1 MDPLSSD
8 EGSYANYLVCLYEEA
23 DSELAEDVTFGLLAV
38 QSNTGD
44 IIYDCF
50 KDNVT
55 RNELGK
61 MTLRLFTVL
70 TIVQILGC
78 NIFSQLKSLSLRR

>member
-8 EGSYANYLVCLYEEA
+8 EGSYANYLVCIYEEA
-23 DSELAEDVTFGLLAV
+23 DNELAEDVTFGLMAV

-55 RNELGK
+55 RNELGR
-61 MTLRLFTVL
+61 TYSRIGHCRCL
-70 TIVQILGC
+70 T
-78 NIFSQLKSLSLRR
+78 ST